1 MSTPTP
7 TTPSASMKGN
17 ANKTPFTVHNS
28 ILHDGKLR
36 ALHAEADALRLQLAD
51 KDPNAIVQK
60 HIQLLHTYN
69 EIKDGTQALIG
80 RRFNHYKYALMTN
93 RTIKEVHQELEL
105 PLTD

>member
-1 MSTPTP
+1 MATPTP
-7 TTPSASMKGN
+7 TPTPTSMQRNG
-17 ANKTPFTVHNS
+17 NKTPFIVHNS
-28 ILHDGKLR
+28 LLHDQKLG
-36 ALHAEADALRLQLAD
+36 ALHAEAHALRLQLAD

-80 RRFNHYKYALMTN
+80 RYALMTN

>member
-7 TTPSASMKGN
+7 TSMKGN
-17 ANKTPFTVHNS
+17 GNKTPFTIHNS
-28 ILHDGKLR
+28 ILHDQKLR

-80 RRFNHYKYALMTN
+80 RYALMTN
-93 RTIKEVHQELEL
+93 RTIKEIHQELEL

>member
-1 MSTPTP
+1 MSTPTA
-7 TTPSASMKGN
+7 TTTSSSMKGN
-17 ANKTPFTVHNS
+17 GTKTLFTVHNS
-28 ILHDGKLR
+28 ILQDQKLG

-80 RRFNHYKYALMTN
+80 RYALMTN
-93 RTIKEVHQELEL
+93 RTIREIHQELEL